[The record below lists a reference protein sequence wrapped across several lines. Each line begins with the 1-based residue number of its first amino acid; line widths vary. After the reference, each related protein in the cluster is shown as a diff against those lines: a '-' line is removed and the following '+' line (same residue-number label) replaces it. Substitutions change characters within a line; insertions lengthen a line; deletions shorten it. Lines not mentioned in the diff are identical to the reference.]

1 MKLIPVGRYHNIAE
15 ATLDLAV
22 LEATGIDA
30 VISTDN
36 AGGMLPLPFAGVI
49 RLMVA
54 EEDAEAA
61 LEAVAQRP
69 CCRCSGSPPRRGPFR
84 WPGRW

>member
-1 MKLIPVGRYHNIAE
+1 MRVPVGCYHNITE
-15 ATLDLAV
+15 AALDQAV

-36 AGGMLPLPFAGVI
+36 AGGMLPLPFSGVI

-61 LEAVAQRP
+61 LEVLD
-69 CCRCSGSPPRRGPFR
+69 SSPEDAGTDQP
-84 WPGRW
+84 

>member
-1 MKLIPVGRYHNIAE
+1 MLVPVGRYHNITE
-15 ATLDLAV
+15 AALDQAI

-49 RLMVA
+49 RLLVA
-54 EEDAEAA
+54 EEDVEAA
-61 LEAVAQRP
+61 LEALD
-69 CCRCSGSPPRRGPFR
+69 SSPEDTGTDQP
-84 WPGRW
+84 

>member
-1 MKLIPVGRYHNIAE
+1 MLVPVGRYHNITE
-15 ATLDLAV
+15 ASLDLAV

-36 AGGMLPLPFAGVI
+36 AGGMLPLPFAGVV

-54 EEDAEAA
+54 EEDVEAA
-61 LEAVAQRP
+61 LEAL
-69 CCRCSGSPPRRGPFR
+69 GSSPEDGDTDQP
-84 WPGRW
+84 

>member
-1 MKLIPVGRYHNIAE
+1 MGRYHNLTE
-15 ATLDLAV
+15 AALDQAV

-36 AGGMLPLPFAGVI
+36 AGGMMPLPFAGVI

-54 EEDAEAA
+54 EENAEAA
-61 LEAVAQRP
+61 LEALD
-69 CCRCSGSPPRRGPFR
+69 GSPDDTGTDQP
-84 WPGRW
+84 